1 MFRRVQPKPGTAN
14 TEISDVRF
22 FGDFLANP
30 RRYVGTMR
38 ARIAAML
45 ACAAAQRKAADLD
58 HERYRLLVASL
69 FGSPATLVL
78 GAIIGAL
85 LPYFSWS
92 VSGQRVFVVLT
103 VAALVTLALRVV
115 TIIRFRLGSRS
126 SDQIDQIKRWDR
138 EYFVG
143 ATAASIILGLNGY
156 FALTHTHATAL
167 HVITIASTIA
177 FASGYVARN
186 AGRPNFVFVQL
197 FGSCVPPAV
206 GLFLADEPHF
216 QAIGYF
222 MILFIVTSVTITL
235 SINRN
240 LLELAAAHKRTRT
253 LAETLRH
260 QNITLDSALNSMT
273 RGLVMF
279 DADLR
284 LEICNSN
291 FAELYT
297 LPKDATGPGT
307 PLEVIASALVEGHVL
322 APASAGDVAAL
333 CRRVLDMRQPA
344 TLEIMTERG
353 QAFVISVDLTPDNG
367 ILMLTEDATARKAIA
382 AQIERMARFDSLTG
396 LANRF
401 TFNEALRRA
410 CHAVNDQA
418 FAVLYIDLDNF
429 KHINDSLGHDSGD
442 RLLTAMARRLS
453 GFSRQGDLLARLGG
467 DEFVV
472 LHSGGS
478 AQSAHDLAQR
488 IINSMTAPFEIE
500 GNTIYVTTS
509 IGIAM
514 SPEHGSD
521 PMEVLRASD
530 IALYAAK
537 AAGRNTVAKFD
548 PSMAEALCQRREIE
562 NDLREACQTGRLFLH
577 YQPIVE
583 LATGRVTSCEALM
596 RWKHPTKGMIP
607 PDVFI
612 PIAEQTGLIAEM
624 GSWVIRQACMDA
636 ANWPEHIAISVN
648 ISAFQFKDPKRLIDT
663 VKDALLMSRLDPNR
677 LELEV
682 TESLLIEDRKTTL
695 EAIRALRRIGVRFSL
710 DDFGAGYSSLAYLA
724 RYPFSRVK
732 IDRSFAENVTSDTPS
747 RSIIEAVC
755 QLARRLGLHVVVE
768 GIETEEQRREV
779 VKLGAEQAQ
788 GYLFGRPEAADVLMP
803 RLLKA
808 A

>member
-1 MFRRVQPKPGTAN
+1 MLGTIYGSL
-14 TEISDVRF
+14 ER
-22 FGDFLANP
+22 LASP
-30 RRYVGTMR
+30 VVGLAMR
-38 ARIAAML
+38 AFAGMRGPDVDAN
-45 ACAAAQRKAADLD
+45 RDL
-58 HERYRLLVASL
+58 ESYRLLVASL
-69 FGSPATLVL
+69 FSSPASILISNVVGIFVPFFCWSSTGLDIFFYTGSFAAFIVALRTLTIFRYRR
-78 GAIIGAL
+78 ANHAAD
-85 LPYFSWS
+85 SWAD
-92 VSGQRVFVVLT
+92 
-103 VAALVTLALRVV
+103 VAA
-115 TIIRFRLGSRS
+115 
-126 SDQIDQIKRWDR
+126 WDR
-138 EYFVG
+138 EYFFG
-143 ATAASIILGLNGY
+143 ATTYSCTLGFNCFY
-156 FALTHTHATAL
+156 ALAFTENVPAHI
-167 HVITIASTIA
+167 ITIVSAIA
-177 FASGYVARN
+177 YSSGYVARN
-186 AGRPNFVFVQL
+186 AGRPTFVIFQL
-197 FGSCVPPAV
+197 LSFCLPMAA
-206 GLFLADEPHF
+206 GLFIAADTHYQIIGAF
-216 QAIGYF
+216 ILLYIITNIAITF
-222 MILFIVTSVTITL
+222 

-240 LLELAAAHKRTRT
+240 LLALAAAHKRTRA

-260 QNITLDSALNSMT
+260 KNITLDSALNSMT
-273 RGLVMF
+273 RGLAMF

-291 FAELYT
+291 FMDLYA
-297 LPKDATGPGT
+297 LPKDVAGAGT
-307 PLEVIASALVEGHVL
+307 PLEVLASALIESHVL
-322 APASAGDVAAL
+322 SPASAGDVAAL

-344 TLEIMTERG
+344 TLEVMTERG
-353 QAFVISVDLTPDNG
+353 QAFVISVDLTPDSG

-382 AQIERMARFDSLTG
+382 AQIERMARIDSLTG

-401 TFNEALRRA
+401 TFNEALRKA
-410 CHAVNDQA
+410 CHAANELE

-442 RLLTAMARRLS
+442 RLLAAMAKRLS

-472 LHSGGS
+472 LHSGPTES
-478 AQSAHDLAQR
+478 ALDLAQR
-488 IINSMTAPFEIE
+488 IINSMAAPFEIE
-500 GNTIYVTTS
+500 GSTIYVTTS
-509 IGIAM
+509 IGIA
-514 SPEHGSD
+514 SAPEHGSD
-521 PMEVLRASD
+521 PMDILRASD

-537 AAGRNTVAKFD
+537 AAGRNALAKFD
-548 PSMAEALCQRREIE
+548 PSMAEALVQRREVE

-577 YQPIVE
+577 YQPIID

-596 RWKHPTKGMIP
+596 RWKHPLKGMIP

-636 ANWPEHIAISVN
+636 ANWPEQIAVSVN

-663 VKDALLMSRLDPNR
+663 VKDALLMSRLEPSR

-682 TESLLIEDRKTTL
+682 TESLLIEDRRSTL
-695 EAIRALRRIGVRFSL
+695 EAIRSLRRIGVRFSL

-724 RYPFSRVK
+724 RYPFSSVK

-768 GIETEEQRREV
+768 GIETEEQRRAVE
-779 VKLGAEQAQ
+779 KLGAEQAQ

-803 RLLKA
+803 RLLRA